1 MTVQVDGNENPPLT
15 TKTTNY
21 NNIGFAI
28 GFVCFQVKEKNKII
42 RCHIT
47 AESKSTWK
55 PDNNEV

>member
-1 MTVQVDGNENPPLT
+1 MTVEVDGNENPPLT

-21 NNIGFAI
+21 NNIAFAI

-47 AESKSTWK
+47 AESKST
-55 PDNNEV
+55 